1 MTIPLGH
8 YLTLSILLFAVGL
21 CGALSR
27 KNAIIVLM
35 GIEIMF
41 NAAILNLVAFWH
53 YKLFAS
59 LTAQMFAI
67 FAIAIAAA
75 ESAVG
80 LALVIAIYRHYKS
93 VDMDEIKTLKG

>member
-8 YLTLSILLFAVGL
+8 YLTLSAILFAVGL
-21 CGALSR
+21 CGALAR

-41 NAAILNLVAFWH
+41 NSAILNLVAFWH

-59 LTAQMFAI
+59 LTGQVFAI

-75 ESAVG
+75 ESAIG
-80 LALVIAIYRHYKS
+80 LALIIAIYRHYRS
-93 VDMDEIKTLKG
+93 VDVDEIKALKG

>member
-8 YLTLSILLFAVGL
+8 YLILSSILFAVGL

-41 NAAILNLVAFWH
+41 NAAILNFVTFWH
-53 YKLFAS
+53 YKYAAS
-59 LTAQMFAI
+59 LTPQMFAI
-67 FAIAIAAA
+67 FAVAIAAA
-75 ESAVG
+75 ESTVG
-80 LALVIAIYRHYKS
+80 LALVIAIYRHYKA
-93 VDMDEIKTLKG
+93 VDVDEMRALKG